1 MKNEL
6 PENIILVDK
15 PKGITSFDVIR
26 ILRREMG
33 IRKMGHAG
41 TLDPLASGLMIIGIN
56 DGTKKME
63 QFLKLDKSYE
73 AEILLGT
80 KTDTGDLEGEVIET
94 REVVNVEEDYV
105 AEVINNFHGEFEI
118 SVPKHSAIKR
128 DGKALYEY
136 AREGIDVEVPVKK
149 MKVYKSEFLGV
160 EETAEGFIVKVRF
173 DVASGVY
180 IRSLVEYLG
189 NFLDTPATLAN
200 LRRTK
205 IGEFDVKGAKRLD
218 IKGFSGGPKG

>member
-1 MKNEL
+1 MNKKL
-6 PENIILVDK
+6 PENIILIDK

-33 IRKMGHAG
+33 IKKMGHGG

-80 KTDTGDLEGEVIET
+80 KTDTGDLEGDVIET
-94 REVVNVEEDYV
+94 REIANIEEDYV
-105 AEVINNFHGEFEI
+105 AEVINNFHGEFDI
-118 SVPKHSAIKR
+118 AVPKHSAIKK

-136 AREGIDVEVPVKK
+136 AREGTEVEIPVKR
-149 MKVYKSEFLGV
+149 MKIYKSEFLGV
-160 EETAEGFIVKVRF
+160 EETAEGFIVRVRF

-189 NFLDTPATLAN
+189 NFLDVPATLAN
-200 LRRTK
+200 LRRTE
-205 IGEFDVKGAKRLD
+205 IGYFDIKQAKKLD
-218 IKGFSGGPKG
+218 IKRFSGRIKD

>member
-1 MKNEL
+1 MPNKL
-6 PENIILVDK
+6 PENIIVVDK

-33 IRKMGHAG
+33 IKKMGHAG

-63 QFLKLDKSYE
+63 EFLKLDKTYE

-94 REVVNVEEDYV
+94 REITNIEEDYI
-105 AEVINNFHGEFEI
+105 EDVIKNFHGEFDI
-118 SVPKHSAIKR
+118 PVPKHSAIKK

-136 AREGIDVEVPVKK
+136 AREGLDVEVPIKK
-149 MKVYKSEFLGV
+149 MKVYKSRFKGL
-160 EETAEGFIVKVRF
+160 EETTEGFILKVDF

-180 IRSLVEYLG
+180 IRSLVEFIG

-205 IGEFDVKGAKRLD
+205 IGEWDLKGAKKLD
-218 IKGFSGGPKG
+218 IKEFSRRLKG

>member
-1 MKNEL
+1 MKNKL

-26 ILRREMG
+26 RLRKELG

-63 QFLKLDKSYE
+63 EFLKLDKTYE

-105 AEVINNFHGEFEI
+105 EEVFQNFHGEFDI
-118 SVPKHSAIKR
+118 AVPKYSAIKR
-128 DGKALYEY
+128 GGKALYEY
-136 AREGIDVEVPVKK
+136 AREGAEIEVPIKK
-149 MKVYKSEFLGV
+149 MKIYKSQLLGID
-160 EETAEGFIVKVRF
+160 ETDTGFILRVRF

-180 IRSLVEYLG
+180 IRSLVEFIG

-200 LRRTK
+200 LRRTQ
-205 IGEFDVKGAKRLD
+205 IGEYDLKEAIRLR
-218 IKGFSGGPKG
+218 

>member
-1 MKNEL
+1 MKNNI

-41 TLDPLASGLMIIGIN
+41 TLDPLASGLMIIGVN

-94 REVVNVEEDYV
+94 REITNVEDDYV
-105 AEVINNFHGEFEI
+105 AEVVNNFSGEFEI
-118 SVPKHSAIKR
+118 AVPKHSAIKK
-128 DGKALYEY
+128 DGKALYDY
-136 AREGIDVEVPVKK
+136 AREGIEVEVPVKS
-149 MKVYKSEFLGV
+149 MKIYKSTFLGI
-160 EETAEGFIVKVRF
+160 EETSEGFVVKVNF

-180 IRSLVEYLG
+180 IRSLVEFIG

-205 IGEFDVKGAKRLD
+205 IGDFEVKGAKKLD
-218 IKGFSGGPKG
+218 LQGFSGSIKG

>member
-1 MKNEL
+1 MKKL

-33 IRKMGHAG
+33 IKKMGHAG
-41 TLDPLASGLMIIGIN
+41 TLDPLASGLMIVGIN

-63 QFLKLDKSYE
+63 EFLKLDKSYE

-80 KTDTGDLEGEVIET
+80 KTDTGDLEGEVVET
-94 REVVNVEEDYV
+94 REITNIEEDYV
-105 AEVINNFHGEFEI
+105 EAVIKNFHGDFDI
-118 SVPKHSAIKR
+118 PVPKHSAIKK

-136 AREGIDVEVPVKK
+136 AREGLEVSVPVKK
-149 MKVYKSEFLGV
+149 MKIYKSEFRGI
-160 EETAEGFIVKVRF
+160 EETNEGFVLKVNF

-180 IRSLVEYLG
+180 IRSLAEFLG
-189 NFLDTPATLAN
+189 NFLDVPATLAN

-205 IGEFDVKGAKRLD
+205 IGEYDLKGSKKLE
-218 IKGFSGGPKG
+218 IKGFSRRSKA